1 MNKIICDILDK
12 TPNHHFNFK
21 RNSNSPIRHLKE
33 QTVAVPE
40 SAGLYLVFCP
50 YSFKQVEDHLKF
62 TINGELFS
70 LLYFGKAG
78 GITKRG
84 KIIKQGLKGRLNNVI
99 SDSQRNLI
107 DVKRAVYW
115 DLIMNEYLIDN
126 FCIYFSLNGNPQE
139 LEDTIYFF
147 LDNNSKSY
155 PLMNKKRG
163 RH

>member
-50 YSFKQVEDHLKF
+50 YSFKQVEGHLKF

-78 GITKRG
+78 GITKGG
-84 KIIKQGLKGRLNNVI
+84 KIIKQGLKGRLNNVT

-126 FCIYFSLNGNPQE
+126 FCIYFSLNDNPQE
-139 LEDTIYFF
+139 LEDAIYFF

>member
-1 MNKIICDILDK
+1 MNKIICDIIDK
-12 TPNHHFNFK
+12 TSNHHFNFE
-21 RNSNSPIRHLKE
+21 RNNNSPIRHLKE
-33 QTVAVPE
+33 QTVSVPE

-50 YSFKQVEDHLKF
+50 YSFNQVEDHLKF
-62 TINGELFS
+62 TINGELYS

-84 KIIKQGLKGRLNNVI
+84 KIIKQGLKGRLNNVT

-107 DVKRAVYW
+107 DVKRAIYW
-115 DLIMNEYLIDN
+115 NLIMNEFSIDN
-126 FCIYFSLNGNPQE
+126 FCIYFSLHGNPQE
-139 LEDTIYFF
+139 LEEAIYFF